1 MPQKNQY
8 NSGMANALG
17 SATVS
22 FGLVSIPTK
31 IYSTTQASNEVSFN
45 LLHKKCNSRLKQQY
59 VCPVD
64 NEIVT
69 RDEMIKGYEYEKGH
83 FVTFTAEELKAFEEK
98 PTQSID
104 IVEFISQDLVDPLF
118 YDKAYFLGADKG
130 GDKAYLLL
138 SEAMRRTKR
147 VALARYAA
155 RGKQYLVMLRA
166 VSDGLVMQQ
175 LHYADELRS
184 SKEVPKPEGSVKEH
198 EMKLALQ
205 LIEQIT
211 SKSFKPEKYEDDV
224 KQRRLDAIQE
234 KMAGKDIVAPPLE
247 APRAQIIDLMDALK
261 ASLGAPSDPEQA
273 RKPPQ
278 RAPAKKK
285 TAAKTKK
292 AQ

>member
-1 MPQKNQY
+1 M
-8 NSGMANALG
+8 
-17 SATVS
+17 S

-31 IYSTTQASNEVSFN
+31 IYSTTQASNDVSFN

-83 FVTFTAEELKAFEEK
+83 FVTFTTEELKAFEEK

-104 IVEFISQDLVDPLF
+104 IVEFISQELVDPLF

-184 SKEVPKPEGSVKEH
+184 SNEVPKPEGSVKEH
-198 EMKLALQ
+198 ELKLALQ

-234 KMAGKDIVAPPLE
+234 KMAGKDIVAQPLE

-261 ASLGAPSDPEQA
+261 ASLGAPSDPEKA

-285 TAAKTKK
+285 AAAKTKK